1 MRRLDITEKLSFEE
15 KPVLVVKDKEIEL
28 DNSAP
33 TVLKVMGLM
42 GEEAG
47 AEEILQAY
55 HLMFDEQARKTVDG
69 LKLSFS
75 DFATVIRSAVRLIAG
90 SDSTEG
96 EL

>member
-1 MRRLDITEKLSFEE
+1 MKRLDITEKLSFEE
-15 KPVLVVKDKEIEL
+15 KPVLVIKDKEIEL

-55 HLMFDEQARKTVDG
+55 HLMFDEQARKTVDA
-69 LKLSFS
+69 LCLSFN
-75 DFATVIRSAVRLIAG
+75 DFATLIHSAVRLVAG
-90 SDSTEG
+90 GGSAEG